1 MTLRTK
7 TMTNLS
13 AFISARRALPALCG
27 AIGALL
33 FAAAGGAPAYAQSR
47 AFSAFSPWD
56 LHSTDVLDAADGKD
70 PYDFEL
76 YAMFDQSFE
85 TGTIQREYHCSNDRV
100 LVPQDDG
107 TYRSTPKGQ
116 AGLAN
121 DGNCDS
127 GEDRIVSARELDYE
141 RIRRRLNLLARFG
154 IYKDLEFHF
163 FLPIV
168 LLDKSTLKMAS
179 QSDRPGSLPL
189 EAHCTADVG
198 GAATCSQSSVYRED
212 ENGNYD
218 DVNSFFNL
226 DDPDISP
233 ERAAVDNPVL
243 GVWWAPYNDERDDT
257 VATWRLGLDYTL
269 NVVDRVK
276 ADSKDAVGQGYDELR
291 ASTAFSRRFEVMR
304 PFLEVSYSLS
314 NLIEPSSTPF
324 PEYGG
329 GQTLVEP
336 GDRLAVR
343 FGSDV
348 MAWEDQS
355 LGQWFNLDFGGE
367 FVYQFEGRDYTPL
380 FTALGSSACND
391 NPDCSLT
398 KLAGT
403 EPSNNQVSLRSKGIT
418 DVEQF
423 GALRGWLGFDV
434 QPHKNVR
441 FKARAVLAH
450 QLAHFL
456 TFADAGKDNGRQ
468 DVGETP
474 TYNRGIIDPD
484 TEEEN
489 PVFNQ
494 HMDLAGSRFRLA
506 SHLDFGFFVTGA
518 VVF

>member
-1 MTLRTK
+1 MTVLNK
-7 TMTNLS
+7 TTIV
-13 AFISARRALPALCG
+13 AV
-27 AIGALL
+27 ALL
-33 FAAAGGAPAYAQSR
+33 GLMATATPAGAQSR
-47 AFSAFSPWD
+47 AFSAFAPWD
-56 LHSTDVLDAADGKD
+56 LHATDVLDAADGKD

-76 YAMFDQSFE
+76 YAMFDQALES
-85 TGTIQREYHCSNDRV
+85 GTIQREYHCSNGRL
-100 LVPQDDG
+100 LVPQTG
-107 TYRSTPKGQ
+107 GGYSATPKGQ
-116 AGLAN
+116 AGGVGGLAN

-127 GEDRIVSARELDYE
+127 GEDRIVSAREMDYE
-141 RIRRRLNLLARFG
+141 RVRRRLNVLARFG

-163 FLPIV
+163 FLPII

-189 EAHCTADVG
+189 EAHCEAEAG
-198 GAATCSQSSVYRED
+198 GGATCSQSSVYRED
-212 ENGNYD
+212 SNNQPD
-218 DVNSFFNL
+218 DVNSFFRLPNK
-226 DDPDISP
+226 SP
-233 ERAAVDNPVL
+233 ERANVDNPTL
-243 GVWWAPYNDERDDT
+243 GVWWAPFNDERDDT
-257 VATWRLGLDYTL
+257 VATWRLGVDYTM
-269 NVVDRVK
+269 NVVGRVK
-276 ADSKDAVGQGYDELR
+276 PEGKETVGQGYDELR

-304 PFLEVSYSLS
+304 PFMELSYSLS

-324 PEYGG
+324 PSYNA

-336 GDRLAVR
+336 GDRLSVR

-348 MAWEDQS
+348 MAWEDTGV
-355 LGQWFNLDFGGE
+355 GQWFSLDFGGE

-380 FTALGSSACND
+380 FSALGSSACND
-391 NPDCSLT
+391 RDDCALT

-403 EPSNNQVSLRSKGIT
+403 DPSNNQQSLRSDGIT